1 MEFMFPIV
9 ILAAGLILI
18 FSLSKE
24 NKVFFLAGGYFLVL
38 GAWLLVDR
46 IYPDAGAFAGGWGIA
61 FRVLTAAVL
70 VVLAVVFVKEYRKNR
85 KSARG
90 HHLAGL
96 GRRVRRGGG
105 EPQHH
110 PLRDEDVHHLPRRQ
124 RGLRLRRGR

>member
-70 VVLAVVFVKEYRKNR
+70 MGIRDRCLSRSTGRTGSPPGGRRPRSFPPRKR
-85 KSARG
+85 TTQTTQRG
-90 HHLAGL
+90 FSKLAGKTRERE
-96 GRRVRRGGG
+96 GTAWKRY
-105 EPQHH
+105 
-110 PLRDEDVHHLPRRQ
+110 
-124 RGLRLRRGR
+124 

>member
-70 VVLAVVFVKEYRKNR
+70 VVLAVVFVKEDRKNR

-90 HHLAGL
+90 QEAKELPAQEKDDTDDPEGL
-96 GRRVRRGGG
+96 F
-105 EPQHH
+105 
-110 PLRDEDVHHLPRRQ
+110 
-124 RGLRLRRGR
+124 

>member
-90 HHLAGL
+90 QEAEELPAQERTTQTTQRAFSKLAGKTRERE
-96 GRRVRRGGG
+96 GTAWKRY
-105 EPQHH
+105 
-110 PLRDEDVHHLPRRQ
+110 
-124 RGLRLRRGR
+124 

>member
-85 KSARG
+85 SARG
-90 HHLAGL
+90 QEAKELPAQEKDDTDDPEGL
-96 GRRVRRGGG
+96 F
-105 EPQHH
+105 
-110 PLRDEDVHHLPRRQ
+110 
-124 RGLRLRRGR
+124 

>member
-24 NKVFFLAGGYFLVL
+24 NKVFFLAGCYFLVL
-38 GAWLLVDR
+38 AGWLGAD
-46 IYPDAGAFAGGWGIA
+46 PDADAFAGGWGIA

-90 HHLAGL
+90 QEAKELPAQEKDDTDDPEGL
-96 GRRVRRGGG
+96 F
-105 EPQHH
+105 
-110 PLRDEDVHHLPRRQ
+110 
-124 RGLRLRRGR
+124 

>member
-46 IYPDAGAFAGGWGIA
+46 IYPDADAFAGGWGIA
-61 FRVLTAAVL
+61 FRVLL
-70 VVLAVVFVKEYRKNR
+70 SLI
-85 KSARG
+85 
-90 HHLAGL
+90 HI
-96 GRRVRRGGG
+96 
-105 EPQHH
+105 
-110 PLRDEDVHHLPRRQ
+110 
-124 RGLRLRRGR
+124 

>member
-61 FRVLTAAVL
+61 FRVSPPRCWWCWPWCLSRSTGRTGSPPGGRRPRS
-70 VVLAVVFVKEYRKNR
+70 FPPRKR
-85 KSARG
+85 TTQTTQRG
-90 HHLAGL
+90 FSKLAGKTRERE
-96 GRRVRRGGG
+96 GTAWKRY
-105 EPQHH
+105 
-110 PLRDEDVHHLPRRQ
+110 
-124 RGLRLRRGR
+124 

>member
-90 HHLAGL
+90 QEAKELPAQERTTQTTQRGFSKLAGKTRERE
-96 GRRVRRGGG
+96 GTAWKRY
-105 EPQHH
+105 
-110 PLRDEDVHHLPRRQ
+110 
-124 RGLRLRRGR
+124 

>member
-70 VVLAVVFVKEYRKNR
+70 VVLAVVFVKEYRK
-85 KSARG
+85 SARG
-90 HHLAGL
+90 QEAKELPAQEKDDTDDPEGL
-96 GRRVRRGGG
+96 F
-105 EPQHH
+105 
-110 PLRDEDVHHLPRRQ
+110 
-124 RGLRLRRGR
+124 